1 MNDASRTDPARAA
14 TTANLTHLS
23 VGSEEGAPRREV
35 DGTRTMVGHD
45 VMRCLAIVRIGAASG
60 AAAGGVGTHLAAKV
74 LWVARLRRGWRGG
87 GGGAGDLR
95 FGPAFLLVAQDAGR
109 IQWRF

>member
-1 MNDASRTDPARAA
+1 MQADRPGACRHNSVPA
-14 TTANLTHLS
+14 NFTHLS

-45 VMRCLAIVRIGAASG
+45 VMRRLAIVRIGAASG
-60 AAAGGVGTHLAAKV
+60 AAAGGVGTHLAAGFV
-74 LWVARLRRGWRGG
+74 GCEDGG
-87 GGGAGDLR
+87 PRVGAGDLR

>member
-45 VMRCLAIVRIGAASG
+45 VMRRLAIVRIGAASG

-74 LWVARLRRGWRGG
+74 LWVARMA
-87 GGGAGDLR
+87 GAGDLR
-95 FGPAFLLVAQDAGR
+95 FGPAFLLVAQDGR
-109 IQWRF
+109 IQALTFFGALRP